1 MEPDAE
7 HAARRRAVAL
17 KYKRGE
23 DAAPKVVAK
32 GSGLV
37 ADHILKLAEQYQ
49 VPIYHDPDLVEV
61 LAQVELEQIIPPELY
76 KAVAD
81 VLAWVYTV
89 NQDLGGRRQDL

>member
-1 MEPDAE
+1 MEPDASNSS
-7 HAARRRAVAL
+7 RTRAIAL

-23 DAAPKVVAK
+23 DPAPKVVAK
-32 GSGLV
+32 GSGV
-37 ADHILKLAEQYQ
+37 IADKILELAERYQ

-61 LAQVELEQIIPPELY
+61 LAQVELDQIIPPELY

-89 NQDLGGRRQDL
+89 NQDLGGRRSNQ